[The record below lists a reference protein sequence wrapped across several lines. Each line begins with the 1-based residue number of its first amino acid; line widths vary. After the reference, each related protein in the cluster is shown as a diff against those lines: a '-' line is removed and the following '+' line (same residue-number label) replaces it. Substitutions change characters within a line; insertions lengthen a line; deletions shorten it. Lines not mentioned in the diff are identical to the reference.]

1 MAASSKSAAVYLLD
15 PLNAPEP
22 AQDTGLGSHFGSTFD
37 AKSPVTS
44 SPKTPSRVSVS
55 RDSLGSR
62 NPFRDGASE
71 KDGVSISEQAIPEVG
86 ARGRLSNSNDQHSSP
101 RRRAGTVGQGGP
113 PPYQTSAN
121 SPPSSHRGH
130 HRRTSSLSARYPG
143 DDSHKPLDIIRRD
156 SQRAHRAPHL
166 KKRHQPGADLIDRL
180 DPAIGGRA
188 YHHEGPY
195 DAALLARNSSF
206 QSSPVAALETSNAEA
221 LKATPAE
228 NIKDSLDRHMPLDGV
243 AIVPPG
249 VPDRFGRTYE
259 YEEGADLLREPG
271 GDGPGYKRWS
281 DKDYSPDDLKGRS
294 EPTFSLD
301 RALKAH
307 TLTDNGIELKDSRK
321 ISQDYKRASQAGK
334 LDPRDPV
341 EIAGGEAE
349 YAALYS
355 SGHRRSGSSGE
366 MRRTGSLRAAG
377 ESLKKRIGSLRRKKE
392 HDA

>member
-1 MAASSKSAAVYLLD
+1 
-15 PLNAPEP
+15 
-22 AQDTGLGSHFGSTFD
+22 
-37 AKSPVTS
+37 
-44 SPKTPSRVSVS
+44 
-55 RDSLGSR
+55 
-62 NPFRDGASE
+62 
-71 KDGVSISEQAIPEVG
+71 
-86 ARGRLSNSNDQHSSP
+86 
-101 RRRAGTVGQGGP
+101 
-113 PPYQTSAN
+113 
-121 SPPSSHRGH
+121 
-130 HRRTSSLSARYPG
+130 
-143 DDSHKPLDIIRRD
+143 
-156 SQRAHRAPHL
+156 
-166 KKRHQPGADLIDRL
+166 
-180 DPAIGGRA
+180 
-188 YHHEGPY
+188 
-195 DAALLARNSSF
+195 
-206 QSSPVAALETSNAEA
+206 
-221 LKATPAE
+221 
-228 NIKDSLDRHMPLDGV
+228 
-243 AIVPPG
+243 

-281 DKDYSPDDLKGRS
+281 DKVSPQSPLHDASIRTRHTPLTYAFHHQDYSPDDLKGRS

-321 ISQDYKRASQAGK
+321 ISQDYKRASQDGK